1 MKRVFHLQSVG
12 PLLIL
17 GVLLPG
23 SGCRKRSSPQP
34 EPPTPPSKAAAS
46 AESPA
51 PVASTTKQPPPASSA
66 ALQSV
71 DLTPVRDAVAKYE
84 QQFKQ
89 KPFGLPDLIRSGLLK
104 ELPKLPPGARIQYN
118 REKGT
123 VTVEAI
129 Q

>member
-1 MKRVFHLQSVG
+1 MKRVAPLQSPARWLVLCALLVG
-12 PLLIL
+12 
-17 GVLLPG
+17 V
-23 SGCRKRSSPQP
+23 SCRKRTSSQA
-34 EPPTPPSKAAAS
+34 EPSAPPPKNAAS

-51 PVASTTKQPPPASSA
+51 PAASATKQPPPASSA